1 LRADEILLN
10 RVTTRFSETTT
21 HQANTA

>member
-10 RVTTRFSETTT
+10 RVTTRFSETTN
-21 HQANTA
+21 QANTA